1 MPQLSAHW
9 PFSPKK
15 SPFFYGWVIW
25 LLSTLGVLFSIPGQT
40 MGMAVFTDAFIDG
53 LGLTRTQLSIAYLVG
68 TVGSSLFLTRAGRWY
83 DIYGARLMITLSSL
97 LLGLMVAFISISDL
111 LADWLG
117 GGIVVSFSLIMLGYF
132 GVRFLGQGV
141 LTSCARNVLLLWFVK
156 RRGLVSGVRGVF
168 VSLGFS
174 LAPLLL
180 GWMIV
185 AFGWR
190 QSLWIMAVVVGLGF
204 ALTSFLFVR
213 DSPAS
218 CGLRADGGLLDDAD
232 TVEVKDIPSVA
243 LREARRSPV
252 FWIYCCSLGMHAMF
266 GTALTFHIVSIF
278 AEAGRDSVEAFGYF
292 LPAAVFSTVVNLLAS
307 SVVDRH
313 PLKPYLLLMLVCFI
327 MGAIG
332 LLKLQHDWGFWLL
345 AMGFGAGGG
354 LWGVTSN
361 LAFIRFFGP
370 LHLGEITGLNAS
382 LTVFASAIGPAAFSL
397 GLDYFGSYNAAVW
410 VSLGLLVI
418 LLMAAL
424 WVRQEEVIHAKHD

>member
-9 PFSPKK
+9 PFSPK
-15 SPFFYGWVIW
+15 STPFFYGWVIW

-53 LGLTRTQLSIAYLVG
+53 LGLTRTELSMAYLVG

-83 DIYGARLMITLSSL
+83 DIYGARLMITVSSL
-97 LLGLMVAFISISDL
+97 LLGIMVAFISISDL

-117 GGIVVSFSLIMLGYF
+117 GGIVVSFCLIMVGYF

-141 LTSCARNVLLLWFVK
+141 LTSCARNVLLLWFIK

-168 VSLGFS
+168 LSLGFS

-180 GWMIV
+180 GWMILT
-185 AFGWR
+185 FGWR
-190 QSLWIMAVVVGLGF
+190 ESLWIMAVVVGIGF
-204 ALTSFLFVR
+204 SLTSFVFVR
-213 DSPAS
+213 DTPAS
-218 CGLRADGGLLDDAD
+218 CGLRPDGGLLDDAGA
-232 TVEVKDIPSVA
+232 VEVKDIPSVA

-252 FWIYCCSLGMHAMF
+252 FWIYCGSLGMHAMF

-278 AEAGRDSVEAFGYF
+278 AEAGRDSTEAFGYF
-292 LPAAVFSTVVNLLAS
+292 FPAAVFSTVMNLLAS

-313 PLKPYLLLMLVCFI
+313 PLKPYLLLMLVFFI
-327 MGAIG
+327 TGAVG
-332 LLKLQHDWGFWLL
+332 LLNLQQDWGFWLL
-345 AMGFGAGGG
+345 AVGFGAGGG

-424 WVRQEEVIHAKHD
+424 WVRQEEVIHVEHG

>member
-9 PFSPKK
+9 PFSPKN
-15 SPFFYGWVIW
+15 SPVFYGWVIW

-53 LGLTRTQLSIAYLVG
+53 LGLTRTELSMAYLVG

-83 DIYGARLMITLSSL
+83 DIYGARLMITASSL
-97 LLGLMVAFISISDL
+97 LLGIMVAFISISDL
-111 LADWLG
+111 LANWLG
-117 GGIVVSFSLIMLGYF
+117 GGVVISFSLIMLGYF

-141 LTSCARNVLLLWFVK
+141 LTSCARNVLLLWFIK

-168 VSLGFS
+168 LSLGFS

-180 GWMIV
+180 GWMILT
-185 AFGWR
+185 FGWR
-190 QSLWIMAVVVGLGF
+190 ESLWIMAVVVGIGF
-204 ALTSFLFVR
+204 ALVSFVFVR

-218 CGLRADGGLLDDAD
+218 CGLRADGGLLGDAD
-232 TVEVKDIPSVA
+232 TAEVKDIPSLA

-278 AEAGRDSVEAFGYF
+278 AEAGRNSAEAFGYF
-292 LPAAVFSTVVNLLAS
+292 FPAAVFSTLVNLLAS
-307 SVVDRH
+307 AVVDRH
-313 PLKPYLLLMLVCFI
+313 PLKPYLLLMLVFFI
-327 MGAIG
+327 MGAVG
-332 LLKLQHDWGFWLL
+332 LLNLQHDWGFWLL

-410 VSLGLLVI
+410 VSLGLLVV
-418 LLMAAL
+418 LLMVAL
-424 WVRQEEVIHAKHD
+424 WVRQEEVIHVEHG

>member
-1 MPQLSAHW
+1 
-9 PFSPKK
+9 
-15 SPFFYGWVIW
+15 
-25 LLSTLGVLFSIPGQT
+25 

-168 VSLGFS
+168 VSLGFA